1 MRRPRF
7 SSGAGRSIRSVFS
20 GSLIGQGAVLASSP
34 LLARLYSPA
43 DFGTLTVV
51 TALSAILG
59 AGVTMGWERAIPLAR
74 RESEARSL
82 VALGVA
88 STLAISV
95 AVAAVGWFIRDDVAN
110 ALSAPDFARVFWVV
124 PLTAAM
130 LGSQRIVAAIL
141 ARRQSFGSLGRRNAA
156 LGLAQAGAG
165 ILLAPFGG
173 GVGLLLA
180 SPIGRLAAL
189 AGLRRS
195 RRDRAS
201 RGPTGSSR
209 QKVRYPDLR
218 DVAERY
224 RRFPLFSTWSG
235 LLNSS
240 GLQVPFLI
248 LSMGYGSAGVGLAA
262 LSLRLVATPVGVLS
276 DAIGSV
282 FDGRASALI
291 RDDRPLARSILRL
304 VTRLLPAALVGLILV
319 WCFSGTLVPAIFGST
334 WSAGASA
341 ARAIALASAAQLVVA
356 PVSRV
361 LSMLERQAS
370 QLVWDALRLV
380 LTSAS
385 VLLAVLAG
393 ADIDSALGALAVTS
407 TVLYAALLTM
417 VLVATRHRDSALR
430 VTPALSDRARI
441 TDELA

>member
-1 MRRPRF
+1 MIPARF
-7 SSGAGRSIRSVFS
+7 TGHGARSIRSVFS
-20 GSLIGQGAVLASSP
+20 GSMVGQGAVLAVSP
-34 LLARLYSPA
+34 VLARLYSPA

-59 AGVTMGWERAIPLAR
+59 AGVTMGWERAIPLPR
-74 RESEARSL
+74 RTDETRVL
-82 VALGVA
+82 VVLALG
-88 STLAISV
+88 STLSV
-95 AVAAVGWFIRDDVAN
+95 SAVVLVFSSLIRYRAAD
-110 ALSAPDFARVFWVV
+110 ALGTPRLAEVFWVV

-156 LGLAQAGAG
+156 LGLAQAAAS
-165 ILLAPFGG
+165 ILLVPLGG
-173 GVGLLLA
+173 GMGLLLA

-189 AGLRRS
+189 TGLRRS

-201 RGPTGSSR
+201 RSPTTVSGNR
-209 QKVRYPDLR
+209 LRYSDFR
-218 DVAERY
+218 DVAKRY

-248 LSMGYGSAGVGLAA
+248 LSMGYGSAGVGLVA

-291 RDDRPLARSILRL
+291 RDDRPLARSILHL
-304 VTRLLPAALVGLILV
+304 VTRLVPAAAVGLVIV
-319 WCFSGTLVPAIFGST
+319 WCFSGNLVPAIFGST
-334 WSAGASA
+334 WSGGASA
-341 ARAIALASAAQLVVA
+341 ARAVALASAAQLIVA

-370 QLVWDALRLV
+370 QLMWDALRLA

-393 ADIDSALGALAVTS
+393 ADIDGALRALAITS
-407 TVLYAALLTM
+407 AGLYAVLLAI
-417 VLVATRHRDSALR
+417 VLAAARRRDSALR
-430 VTPALSDRARI
+430 VSPALIDRAPI